1 MTSFHIV
8 LDEAAAV
15 FYQKLAERL
24 DRPVERVLADALFQ
38 LAGEL
43 SLEALH
49 KKNPGKPID
58 FPQ

>member
-1 MTSFHIV
+1 MTSFHIT
-8 LDEAAAV
+8 LDEAAAL
-15 FYQKLAERL
+15 FYRRLAERL

-49 KKNPGKPID
+49 KKKPGNPID
-58 FPQ
+58 FPT

>member
-1 MTSFHIV
+1 MTEYHIT

-15 FYQKLAERL
+15 FYRKLAECL
-24 DRPVERVLADALFQ
+24 ERPVERVLEDALFQ

-58 FPQ
+58 FQT

>member
-1 MTSFHIV
+1 MTSFYIV
-8 LDEAAAV
+8 LDEAAAL
-15 FYQKLAERL
+15 FYRRLAEEMK
-24 DRPVERVLADALFQ
+24 RPVERVLSDALFQ

-49 KKNPGKPID
+49 KKNPGQTID